1 VKVTQDDSLVRKT
14 SVAEGMI
21 MFPAA
26 FSFSFLN
33 KIPLIILS
41 PYPSELKATPSQLVL
56 TENKIRF

>member
-1 VKVTQDDSLVRKT
+1 MKVTQDDSLVRKT

-33 KIPLIILS
+33 KIPLI
-41 PYPSELKATPSQLVL
+41 VL
-56 TENKIRF
+56 FSLFLRTKGNSIPAGSNRE